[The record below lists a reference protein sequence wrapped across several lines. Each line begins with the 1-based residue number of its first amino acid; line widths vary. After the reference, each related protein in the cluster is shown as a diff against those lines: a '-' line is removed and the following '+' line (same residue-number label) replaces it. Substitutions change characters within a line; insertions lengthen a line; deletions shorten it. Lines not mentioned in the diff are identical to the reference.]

1 MKIYL
6 IRHGETTGDVEDRYG
21 GSYDDH
27 MTELGK
33 SQLKET
39 ADKLV
44 GRNIEVIF
52 SSPLIRAKESSEI
65 ISSVINCPVEYRDG
79 LRERNYGLLG
89 GLTKQEAL
97 TKYPEAVEIYKN
109 PMETPIEGE
118 SYSDFQERV
127 LTTFKNLIKENYQT
141 IAILSHGG
149 PIKQILGFLNMN
161 IPPKLGDG
169 EIIET
174 EYSS

>member
-27 MTELGK
+27 MTELGR

-39 ADKLV
+39 ANKLLDK
-44 GRNIEVIF
+44 NIEIVF

-65 ISSVINCPVEYRDG
+65 ISTVLDCRVEYSDG
-79 LRERNYGLLG
+79 LRERHYGILG

-109 PMETPIEGE
+109 PQETPIEGE
-118 SYSDFQERV
+118 SYSDFQQRV
-127 LTTFKNLIKENYQT
+127 LDTFKDLIKENYQT

-149 PIKQILGFLNMN
+149 PIKQILGYLNMN
-161 IPPKLGDG
+161 IPPMLGDG

-174 EYSS
+174 EV